1 MYATE
6 DGLYSDAQYNAIQ
19 SQTASALASNNGLAS
34 DPIFTSSLNGAVAAC
49 EQAFQASEQG
59 RDAALLKSDL
69 VSAGISC
76 AGTAVAAAFGPAYS
90 LATNSNFSIAG
101 LRTMWGAFITQ
112 AATTQAQLEGAYA
125 SAANGDNLEE
135 EAAQTVAMSNATV
148 TAAAGVVA
156 QSVLT
161 AVSAR
166 QFNFLR
172 EGRVLSY
179 GYQAVADCVTSYVS
193 ENDVLGQAFQA
204 TLQQAAAA
212 SLGNGQLGTI
222 NALYSISL
230 AAYPA
235 DGAGAM
241 REAITQV
248 RLHMSYV
255 DLVCD
260 PVRLIAD
267 EKHHAPVSTPI
278 FFFRHRA
285 RAPPLRHE

>member
-6 DGLYSDAQYNAIQ
+6 DKLYSDAQYNAIQ
-19 SQTASALASNNGLAS
+19 SQTASALASSNGLAS
-34 DPIFTSSLNGAVAAC
+34 DPVFIASLNGAVVAC

-90 LATNSNFSIAG
+90 LAVNSNFSIAG

-135 EAAQTVAMSNATV
+135 MAAQTVAMSNATV
-148 TAAAGVVA
+148 RAAAGVVA

-193 ENDVLGQAFQA
+193 KNDVLGQAFQA

-212 SLGNGQLGTI
+212 SLGSGQLATI

-230 AAYPA
+230 AGYPA
-235 DGAGAM
+235 AGASAM
-241 REAITQV
+241 REAIAQV
-248 RLHMSYV
+248 R
-255 DLVCD
+255 
-260 PVRLIAD
+260 
-267 EKHHAPVSTPI
+267 
-278 FFFRHRA
+278 
-285 RAPPLRHE
+285 